1 MLIVFAFAGDSTITR
16 CFAPPRVFLLS
27 PLLVAVFLLV
37 SSPVAAAEFLGV
49 NIEPA
54 KSLYLVLKDANVRAK
69 PETKSKKIGTI
80 RQGSHIRGMGVA
92 KGGAGWIAVVNK
104 DGKPFGFVYAT
115 ALSPIIDGKLKKEL
129 TGSVR
134 LKNGIRCD
142 YIIRYR
148 GRSEADG
155 EPIEIADYDL
165 IGTCRD
171 KGKRFR
177 FFAPMFMT
185 EGAYDLSDKQ
195 VYQINIDIVE
205 IRADLDT
212 VLSTVTFYHAKRR
225 KVVFDSVTIKDYAGK
240 KPLKSLAAATVPEA
254 LKDAVEIAFR
264 SWNKKVWKTLIEI
277 GG

>member
-1 MLIVFAFAGDSTITR
+1 M
-16 CFAPPRVFLLS
+16 
-27 PLLVAVFLLV
+27 LVAVFLLV

-69 PETKSKKIGTI
+69 PETKSEKIGTV
-80 RQGSHIRGMGVA
+80 RQGGHVRAAGVA
-92 KGGAGWIAVVNK
+92 KGGAGWVAVVK

-115 ALSPIIDGKLKKEL
+115 ALTSIIDGKLKKEL
-129 TGSVR
+129 IGSVR
-134 LKNGIRCD
+134 LENGIKCD

-148 GRSEADG
+148 GRSEVEG

-165 IGTCRD
+165 ISNCRD

-185 EGAYDLSDKQ
+185 EGAYDLSEKQ

-205 IRADLDT
+205 IRDGPDN
-212 VLSTVTFYHAKRR
+212 VFSTVTFYHAKQR
-225 KVVFDSVTIKDYAGK
+225 KVVFDSVTIKSYAGK
-240 KPLKSLAAATVPEA
+240 KPLQSISAATVPDA
-254 LKDAVEIAFR
+254 LNAAAEIAFK
-264 SWNKKVWKTLIEI
+264 SWNSKVWKVLVEI

>member
-1 MLIVFAFAGDSTITR
+1 MARDCKGTR
-16 CFAPPRVFLLS
+16 PSVRASQPVWLL
-27 PLLVAVFLLV
+27 AAAFLLV

-69 PETKSKKIGTI
+69 PETKSEKIDTV
-80 RQGSHIRGMGVA
+80 RQGSHVRGAGVA
-92 KGGAGWIAVVNK
+92 KGGAGWVAVVK
-104 DGKPFGFVYAT
+104 DEKPFGFVYAT
-115 ALSPIIDGKLKKEL
+115 ALSSIIDGELKKEL

-134 LKNGIRCD
+134 MENGIRCD

-148 GRSEADG
+148 GRSEVEG

-165 IGTCRD
+165 ISTCRK
-171 KGKRFR
+171 KGRRFR

-185 EGAYDLSDKQ
+185 EGAYDMSDKQ

-205 IRADLDT
+205 IRADPDT
-212 VLSTVTFYHAKRR
+212 VFSTVTFYHAKKR
-225 KVVFDSVTIKDYAGK
+225 KVIFDSVTIKSYAGK
-240 KPLKSLAAATVPEA
+240 KPLRSLAAATVPDA
-254 LKDAVEIAFR
+254 LKAAAEIAFK
-264 SWNKKVWKTLIEI
+264 SWNKKVWKTLVEI